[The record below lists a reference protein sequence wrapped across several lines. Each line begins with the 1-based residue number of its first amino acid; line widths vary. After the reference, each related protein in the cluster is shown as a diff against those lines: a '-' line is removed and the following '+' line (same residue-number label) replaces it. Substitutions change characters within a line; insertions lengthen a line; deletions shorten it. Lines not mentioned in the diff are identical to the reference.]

1 LAEKN
6 SFQDRAFVLN
16 SVYRGCGGHCTSLIS
31 GPVCF
36 RLILLPKMYNTN
48 PSLNR
53 LLIVEPSAEKRHLLM
68 AYFSPSFVCDE
79 AESVAAAITKIREHE
94 YGVVLAAIHQRDLAG
109 HELIPYLRKVSPDTV
124 PIFLSEGTTPGNTV
138 KAFRAGAF
146 EVIQMPISL
155 KAIESAVDKAFD
167 KFELKRLKDRYHN
180 HLEELVAE
188 RTAELDRALEEIEN
202 SYRMTLKAL
211 VQALET
217 RDSETHG
224 HSERVVTFSLR
235 LGYELGLEKDAL
247 RDLEL
252 GALLHDIGKIGVPDA
267 VLHKPAKLN
276 KQEWAKMKL
285 HPLHGQAI
293 LRNIQFLEGAGRIV
307 AQHHEKWDGSGYPIG
322 MRGEDIELG
331 ARIFAVVDAFD
342 AIISNRVYR
351 EGRPYQA
358 ALEEIEKF
366 SGTQFDPMVVE
377 AFKRVPSDDWE
388 TLRERSLADKPE
400 NQSLQAL
407 VAGLVYTEKQ
417 MEMVH

>member
-1 LAEKN
+1 M
-6 SFQDRAFVLN
+6 F
-16 SVYRGCGGHCTSLIS
+16 
-31 GPVCF
+31 
-36 RLILLPKMYNTN
+36 NTN

-68 AYFSPSFVCDE
+68 AYFAPSFICDE
-79 AESVAAAITKIREHE
+79 ADSVAAAITKIRENE
-94 YGVVLAAIHQRDLAG
+94 YGVVLAAIRQTDMTG
-109 HELIPYLRKVSPDTV
+109 HDLIPYLRKASPDTII
-124 PIFLSEGTTPGNTV
+124 IFLSEGNAAGNTV

-167 KFELKRLKDRYHN
+167 KFELKRLKDKYHN
-180 HLEELVAE
+180 RLEELVAE
-188 RTAELDRALEEIEN
+188 RTAELDQALEEIEN

-247 RDLEL
+247 RELEL

-267 VLHKPAKLN
+267 ILHKPASLSKR
-276 KQEWAKMKL
+276 EWAKMKL
-285 HPLHGQAI
+285 HPLHGQTI
-293 LRNIQFLEGAGRIV
+293 LRNIKFLEGAARIV

-322 MRGEDIELG
+322 LRGEDIELG
-331 ARIFAVVDAFD
+331 ARIFSVVDAFD
-342 AIISNRVYR
+342 AIVSNRVYR
-351 EGRPYQA
+351 SGQSYEA
-358 ALEEIEKF
+358 ALEEIEKH
-366 SGTQFDPMVVE
+366 SGTQFDPVVVE
-377 AFKRVPSDDWE
+377 AFKRVPSEDWE
-388 TLRERSLADKPE
+388 TLRERSLAEKPE
-400 NQSLQAL
+400 NQSLQAV
-407 VAGLVYTEKQ
+407 VAGLVYTERQ